1 MSQVNLILGGAR
13 SGKSSFAERYIA
25 SLNMP
30 VTYIATAQ
38 ALDGEM
44 TKRIAHHKSQRP
56 STWALVEAPTGLAE
70 AINLVIHQARKAD
83 HKGVA
88 ILVDCLTL
96 WLSNCLCQYGLRQ
109 WQEEK
114 SALLNVLKEL
124 PRAIDV
130 RIVLV
135 SNEVGH
141 GIIPMGELSREFV
154 DQSGW
159 LHQEIASIANHVEFV
174 MAGLPLTLKSPDPVK

>member
-25 SLNMP
+25 SLDIP
-30 VTYIATAQ
+30 ITYIATAQ
-38 ALDGEM
+38 ALDDEM
-44 TKRIAHHKSQRP
+44 IERIAQHKSQRP
-56 STWALVEAPTGLAE
+56 CTWDLVEAPTGLAE
-70 AINLVIHQARKAD
+70 AINSVINSAKAAG
-83 HKGVA
+83 HKRVG

-96 WLSNCLCQYGLRQ
+96 WLSNCLCQHGLEQ

-114 SALLNVLKEL
+114 NALLRMLQELSNV
-124 PRAIDV
+124 IDV
-130 RIVLV
+130 HVVLV

-141 GIIPMGELSREFV
+141 GIVPMGELSREFV

-159 LHQEIASIANHVEFV
+159 LHQDIASIASDVAFV
-174 MAGLPLTLKSPDPVK
+174 MAGLPLTLKSSNPVK